1 MSLAVNKGFTT
12 SFFDLDRRLSFDG
25 LAEPVPFVFAG
36 HLTGGNKMR
45 LQSILMAGV
54 RTACLLT
61 IASIG
66 SISARADT
74 LGISYSNVGALTA
87 DPVLNGTILTLDALA
102 NGSILSGNP
111 DLDAIWNP
119 VSFHTHDMLDV
130 TTGLDSGIFSITFA
144 NGDTLSG
151 NLFEVDSD
159 ALLETNLG
167 SFTQMLVFTGGTGE
181 FAGASGS
188 TTGGGVVGATTFTTS
203 GSGTVSAPGVTP
215 EPASIALFGT
225 GLLGLGAFARNK
237 LLSMR
242 DK

>member
-1 MSLAVNKGFTT
+1 
-12 SFFDLDRRLSFDG
+12 
-25 LAEPVPFVFAG
+25 
-36 HLTGGNKMR
+36 MR

-54 RTACLLT
+54 TTACLLT

-74 LGISYSNVGALTA
+74 VGITYSNVGALTT
-87 DPVLNGTILTLDALA
+87 DPVLDGTILTLDALA
-102 NGSILSGNP
+102 NGSFLSGYP
-111 DLDAIWNP
+111 GLDAIWNP
-119 VSFHTHDMLDV
+119 VSFHTHDMLDI
-130 TTGLDSGIFSITFA
+130 TTGLDSGIFTITFA

-167 SFTQMLVFTGGTGE
+167 AFTQMLVFTGGTGE

-188 TTGGGVVGATTFTTS
+188 TSGGGLVGPDTFTTS
-203 GSGTVSAPGVTP
+203 GSGTLTAAGVSAVP
-215 EPASIALFGT
+215 EPSSLALFGT

-237 LLSMR
+237 LLRMR